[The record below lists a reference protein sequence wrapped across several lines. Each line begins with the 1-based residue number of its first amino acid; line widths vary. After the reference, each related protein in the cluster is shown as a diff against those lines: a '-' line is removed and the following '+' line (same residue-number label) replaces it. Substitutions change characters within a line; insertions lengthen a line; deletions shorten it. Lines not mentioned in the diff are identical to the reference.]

1 MNSNYMKKI
10 RTSMTTNKCAPFKNL
25 SYSRSSQVYYLSYS
39 GSSQVYFLSYSGS
52 GQVYYTDFLLAA
64 HNTTLVK
71 FTLFSSLCEQRV

>member
-1 MNSNYMKKI
+1 MAMNSNYIKEI

-25 SYSRSSQVYYLSYS
+25 SYS
-39 GSSQVYFLSYSGS
+39 GSSQA
-52 GQVYYTDFLLAA
+52 YYADFLLAA